1 MEVGCIYCRIA
12 CKFKRRVSTIELLFV
27 CVRQNRH
34 FVCPF
39 SECSSNC
46 GFTAASRNTSGRVM
60 MLILSILTRKV
71 SKLKR
76 EPNGRMETIKWRQVQ
91 RIMKKICF
99 STEPTATPVNT
110 SLRYDD
116 AVLAASDA
124 LCATAEE
131 QEQKILLARCG
142 KWHPLA
148 LITEDRL
155 STFHMLAGAQ
165 TVSQILTAQPKEN
178 FECRLPCISQQ
189 NLQLEQHDNGQL
201 LTPYLAK

>member
-1 MEVGCIYCRIA
+1 MSDRTDISYVHFRSAVAIA
-12 CKFKRRVSTIELLFV
+12 ASLL
-27 CVRQNRH
+27 R
-34 FVCPF
+34 
-39 SECSSNC
+39 
-46 GFTAASRNTSGRVM
+46 SRNTSGRVM

-148 LITEDRL
+148 LITEYRL

-189 NLQLEQHDNGQL
+189 II
-201 LTPYLAK
+201 AA

>member
-1 MEVGCIYCRIA
+1 MSDRTDISYVHFRSAVAIA
-12 CKFKRRVSTIELLFV
+12 ASLL
-27 CVRQNRH
+27 R
-34 FVCPF
+34 
-39 SECSSNC
+39 
-46 GFTAASRNTSGRVM
+46 SRNTSGRVM

-91 RIMKKICF
+91 RIMKKIYF
-99 STEPTATPVNT
+99 STDPAATPVNT

-148 LITEDRL
+148 LSLRTDFRHFTCWQVHKL
-155 STFHMLAGAQ
+155 SHR
-165 TVSQILTAQPKEN
+165 S
-178 FECRLPCISQQ
+178 
-189 NLQLEQHDNGQL
+189 
-201 LTPYLAK
+201 